1 MRGVHGLYRCRKIVK
16 AIDDYIYLFIDLLF
30 MYVFEHLKPIKH
42 GYDIGFWIRD
52 ASMSQSVQLLRKEKK
67 KAFNHFIPMDK

>member
-1 MRGVHGLYRCRKIVK
+1 MDFTDAERLLKLSMI
-16 AIDDYIYLFIDLLF
+16 IFIYLLIYYLF